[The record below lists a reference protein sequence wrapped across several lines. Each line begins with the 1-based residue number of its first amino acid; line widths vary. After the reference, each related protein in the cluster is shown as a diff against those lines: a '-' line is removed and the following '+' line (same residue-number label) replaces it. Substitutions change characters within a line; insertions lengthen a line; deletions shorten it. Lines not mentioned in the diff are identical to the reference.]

1 MEAKPAR
8 EVRLAIVLYDASAL
22 ATRVY
27 RSLRFFISVFC
38 LYPIKLITASKSV
51 RTAI

>member
-1 MEAKPAR
+1 METKPAR

-27 RSLRFFISVFC
+27 RPLRIFISVF
-38 LYPIKLITASKSV
+38 LSLSHQV
-51 RTAI
+51 DNG